1 MTHLMTQA
9 EAARRLGLSKQRVHE
24 LIHQLGLGQPVAGGG
39 RLLSEADLQVL
50 KARTP
55 GRPGRPRKERR

>member
-1 MTHLMTQA
+1 MTDLMTQA
-9 EAARRLGLSKQRVHE
+9 EAARRLGVSKQRVHQ
-24 LIHQLGLGQPVAGGG
+24 LVHQLGLGQPVAGGG

-55 GRPGRPRKERR
+55 GKPGRPRNECR

>member
-9 EAARRLGLSKQRVHE
+9 EAARHLGLSKQRVHE

-55 GRPGRPRKERR
+55 GKPGRPRKERR